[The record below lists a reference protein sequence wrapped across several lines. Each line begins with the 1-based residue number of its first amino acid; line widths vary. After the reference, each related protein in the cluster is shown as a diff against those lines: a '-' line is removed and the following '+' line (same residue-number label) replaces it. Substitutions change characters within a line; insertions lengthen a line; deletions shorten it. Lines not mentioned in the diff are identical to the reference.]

1 MITTSVMIRL
11 NHIFIRLFH
20 AFLVTS
26 LRLVLDGKIYFTLT
40 LLHKNLLPLFCIYF
54 YLFLLSREYFLW
66 VRFDEALVNTH
77 LKCLLSTSVFSC
89 LWFSILWFS
98 CYLLVLN
105 VVWHHDHIAPA
116 ILLGLLPNYAN
127 INSLNA
133 KVAIM

>member
-1 MITTSVMIRL
+1 MITTSVMKRL

-66 VRFDEALVNTH
+66 VHFDEALVNTH
-77 LKCLLSTSVFSC
+77 LKMSPFYFCIFIFMVFNIVV
-89 LWFSILWFS
+89 FM
-98 CYLLVLN
+98 LLVSLECRMT
-105 VVWHHDHIAPA
+105 PRSYCS
-116 ILLGLLPNYAN
+116 G
-127 INSLNA
+127 NSFGNA
-133 KVAIM
+133 AKLC